1 MKKNKT
7 VNIIIIIVFLLIIF
21 LPQFLFW
28 VIGDNTEEV
37 SNTENRVLK
46 SKPKFELSQIA
57 EYSKQFDDYYN
68 DHLPF
73 RNNLRKYWSLINYKL
88 FNTSIDNSVIIG
100 KDGWLFYR
108 GDTIIEK
115 LTASKKYTEDEKRY
129 VLNKLKNNINKFEEQ
144 NIKTYVMI
152 APDKE
157 NIYAEK
163 LPESIK
169 KAENT
174 ATEELI
180 NYIEENSNIN
190 VVYPKENLLNV
201 KEKYQLYR
209 KHDTHWNTIGAL
221 IGAVSLQKE
230 IDNKFDYDINNIQF
244 EKTDETD
251 KRDLSTFINLQDELY
266 ENKINIKNFYDD
278 IEYKENKTDTYEEYI
293 SNSNNDQTVM
303 FIGDSFRTNM
313 KPTFSKLYKR
323 VVYLHRDKYTY
334 DLLKKIKPDIVVIE
348 AVERSSYQIGKDLI
362 NKKIQ

>member
-21 LPQFLFW
+21 LPQLLFW
-28 VIGDNTEEV
+28 IFGNNEEV

-46 SKPKFELSQIA
+46 SKPKFELSNIVD
-57 EYSKQFDDYYN
+57 YPKQFDDYYN

-73 RNNLRKYWSLINYKL
+73 RDNLRKYWSLINYKL
-88 FNTSIDNSVIIG
+88 FNTSIDSSVIIG

-108 GDTIIEK
+108 GDNTIEK
-115 LTASKKYTEDEKRY
+115 LTASQKYTEDEKENI
-129 VLNKLKNNINKFEEQ
+129 LNTLKNNINKFKEQ

-157 NIYAEK
+157 NIYSEK
-163 LPESIK
+163 LPKSIK

-180 NYIEENSNIN
+180 SYVEKNSNIN

-201 KEKYQLYR
+201 KDKYQLYR
-209 KHDTHWNTIGAL
+209 KYDTHWNTIGAL
-221 IGAVSLQKE
+221 IGTVSIQKE
-230 IDNKFDYDINNIQF
+230 INNNFDYDVNNIEF
-244 EKTDETD
+244 EKIDEID
-251 KRDLSTFINLQDELY
+251 KRDLSTFINLQDELF
-266 ENKINIKNFYDD
+266 ENKINIKNFYDN
-278 IEYKENKTDTYEEYI
+278 IEYKENKTDVYEEYI
-293 SNSNNDQTVM
+293 SNSQNNQTVM

-334 DLLKKIKPDIVVIE
+334 DLIEKIKPDIVVIE
-348 AVERSSYQIGKDLI
+348 AVERSSYQIGKDLVNI
-362 NKKIQ
+362 N

>member
-21 LPQFLFW
+21 LPQLLFW
-28 VIGDNTEEV
+28 IFGNNEDV

-46 SKPKFELSQIA
+46 SKPKFELSNIVD
-57 EYSKQFDDYYN
+57 YPKQFDDYYN

-88 FNTSIDNSVIIG
+88 FNTSIDSSVIIG

-108 GDTIIEK
+108 GDNTIEK
-115 LTASKKYTEDEKRY
+115 LTASQKYTEDEKENI
-129 VLNKLKNNINKFEEQ
+129 LNTLKNNINKFKEQ

-157 NIYAEK
+157 NIYSEK
-163 LPESIK
+163 LPKSIK
-169 KAENT
+169 KTENT

-180 NYIEENSNIN
+180 SYVEENSNIN

-201 KEKYQLYR
+201 KDKYQLYR
-209 KHDTHWNTIGAL
+209 KYDTHWNTIGAL
-221 IGAVSLQKE
+221 IGTVSLQKE
-230 IDNKFDYDINNIQF
+230 INNNFDYDVNNIEF
-244 EKTDETD
+244 EKTDEID
-251 KRDLSTFINLQDELY
+251 KRDLSTFINLQDELF
-266 ENKINIKNFYDD
+266 ENKINIKNFYDN
-278 IEYKENKTDTYEEYI
+278 IEYKENKTDVYEEYI
-293 SNSNNDQTVM
+293 SNSQNNQTVM

-334 DLLKKIKPDIVVIE
+334 DLIEKIKPDIVVIE
-348 AVERSSYQIGKDLI
+348 AVERSSYQIGRDLVNI
-362 NKKIQ
+362 N